1 MASEPSEAELLVQGT
16 VAPPT
21 YAHVYVEN
29 RCHLRCDH
37 CYESHDT
44 HPPTAALSLDDYDA
58 LFADL
63 AALGV
68 FVVTFSGGEPMLRRD
83 FLDIVALARRHRFAI
98 RIYTSGTLIDEQVA
112 DRLAELRVQ
121 EVHVSVYSHRA
132 DVHDRFTG
140 RSGSHAKSLRG
151 LKLLHDRGI
160 KTVFKTNVMTI
171 NVDNLLAMKA
181 LATSLGASARFD
193 PAIKPRMNGDTS
205 PLKYAVTPEVLAEKF
220 FNVPELIGDIDVDE
234 VCDGENPRKGQ
245 SHSLCAAASRL
256 LAINADGSVAP
267 CAMFPTSAGSYTQ
280 GVSTIWRDSP
290 LFQQVRG
297 QRFDTMNSCTSCEV
311 QSACEPCMAY
321 GVVEHGDQAACSTSS
336 RRSATGLQQLKV
348 LRTRSLPVLTDAHV
362 AGVV

>member
-1 MASEPSEAELLVQGT
+1 M

-37 CYESHDT
+37 CYESHET
-44 HPPTAALSLDDYDA
+44 HPPTAGLSLEDYDD
-58 LFADL
+58 LFGDL

-68 FVVTFSGGEPMLRRD
+68 FIVTFSGGEPMLRKD

-98 RIYTSGTLIDEQVA
+98 RIYTSGTLIDERVA

-121 EVHVSVYSHRA
+121 EVHISVYSHLA
-132 DVHDRFTG
+132 EVHDRFTG
-140 RSGSHAKSLRG
+140 RPGSHAKSLRG
-151 LKLLHDRGI
+151 LELLHERGI
-160 KTVFKTNVMTI
+160 RTVFKSNVMTI
-171 NVDNLLAMKA
+171 NVDDLLEMKA
-181 LATSLGASARFD
+181 LATSLGAAYRFD

-220 FNVPELIGDIDVDE
+220 FNVPELIGEIDVDE

-245 SHSLCAAASRL
+245 SHSLCAAANRL

-267 CAMFPTSAGSYTQ
+267 CAMFPTSAGSYKQ
-280 GVSTIWRDSP
+280 GVSTIWRESA

-297 QRFDTMNSCTSCEV
+297 QRFETMNSCSSCDV
-311 QSACEPCMAY
+311 QNACEPCMAY
-321 GVVEHGDQAACSTSS
+321 GVVEHGDQAACTTSAK
-336 RRSATGLQQLKV
+336 RSATGYQQLKV
-348 LRTRSLPVLTDAHV
+348 LRTRSLPVLSDAQQARAV
-362 AGVV
+362 